1 VDTTLDINSKDW
13 STWKWKHRRL
23 QKTKKA
29 SFTSYQHMPYGVG
42 NIVVGTNKIFKDNFL
57 SKVQTKDCLLSNN
70 GFAQEVNIYDSH
82 RHLFILVSVYG
93 FSCCRFGSK
102 YSCRIQICSRPIF
115 YLFGITSMFCTLYLG
130 KEKMSCYKMKHKHK
144 HIKAYRTIPISGQS
158 NLVRRYLWKNLKKSV
173 LRIRIGSGFNRVSGS
188 GSGSGIRNRIPE
200 GKNDPQK

>member
-1 VDTTLDINSKDW
+1 
-13 STWKWKHRRL
+13 
-23 QKTKKA
+23 
-29 SFTSYQHMPYGVG
+29 MPYGVG

-130 KEKMSCYKMKHKHK
+130 KKRCLA
-144 HIKAYRTIPISGQS
+144 IKLKFMIYHPRSINISRPIEPYQFQA
-158 NLVRRYLWKNLKKSV
+158 NLIWCDGTFE
-173 LRIRIGSGFNRVSGS
+173 RI
-188 GSGSGIRNRIPE
+188 
-200 GKNDPQK
+200 